1 MSHSSRPVI
10 KSEPS
15 PSASGSLADAAS
27 LKSAPSP
34 TPPVST
40 PQGSYTDFILRA
52 SAPGSQTG
60 WKYNVMK
67 FAALAN
73 KSVDPLDES
82 EFVRPLR
89 LNRKDPRT
97 VRRLTDQ
104 EREKIRNKAM
114 GLLDEE
120 GNLIDQSAAD
130 GVKKEGDAAQME
142 AGKETIN
149 PDLVGTGVT
158 GALAPQQQRQ
168 KKHGGRFEKKIKR
181 VFVSSEESRRL
192 RREEWQPWVLEDDEG
207 NERWIGRLEGGAS
220 ERSMAIEQEKKK
232 QELENKGKATMAG
245 WRPASE
251 GSATGGG
258 GSSYVAFVFGPD
270 GDEFQVVPIHRWYKF
285 SQGPKYVTLGND
297 EAEAEYER
305 QQKTHE
311 AERWMMHKRNPNQVS
326 SSIGQGSGPSSG
338 AATPPIP
345 LGDDGGLP
353 PLPTD
358 IKRRIKRE
366 TSAGPSTI
374 RSRLLDRS
382 ELSGRRAGSEYRS
395 AAAGRPKLKSVDT
408 GSRVE
413 NDDDEL
419 YRRKRGDEGR
429 GQEQDDDEFDYDE
442 EFQDDEEGVA
452 KIDDLAD
459 EQETKELDE
468 RIRKEMRAVERAAS
482 EPEEDDD
489 DEQLTAT
496 GKDLKRLVK
505 KQDQDGL
512 YGSDDDDDLSSSD
525 SSVAEDDDTKSVT
538 SANGDP
544 STPRPASSSSQ
555 QQHNKPR
562 PSADSMHRTH
572 SSSSSSRPHSTQ
584 ASRHPSRAASPSS
597 GSALLAKRATSPTR
611 SNPGSRATSPNPAG
625 NGANGKRKRDDHDGS
640 SKRLALSPSATSG
653 AGGWDA
659 PPDAL
664 IEDRHLIDFFKTKA
678 SEPNKSTTK
687 DVLNYFRKQLKG
699 NDKNKEAIKSALHNV
714 AIMQD
719 KHLVLKPGM

>member
-1 MSHSSRPVI
+1 MSHSSQPVI
-10 KSEPS
+10 KSELS
-15 PSASGSLADAAS
+15 PSASGSLTDATS
-27 LKSAPSP
+27 LKPAPSP

-40 PQGSYTDFILRA
+40 PQGSYTDFVLRS

-104 EREKIRNKAM
+104 EREKIKNKSM
-114 GLLDEE
+114 GLLDQD
-120 GNLIDQSAAD
+120 GNLIDQGTVD
-130 GVKKEGDAAQME
+130 GVKKEGEAADAETAKE
-142 AGKETIN
+142 AIN

-220 ERSMAIEQEKKK
+220 ERSMAIEQEKKR
-232 QELENKGKATMAG
+232 QELENKGQATMAG

-305 QQKTHE
+305 QQKSHE
-311 AERWMMHKRNPNQVS
+311 AERWMMHKRNPNHAS
-326 SSIGQGSGPSSG
+326 SSTGQGSGPSSG
-338 AATPPIP
+338 AATPHLPP
-345 LGDDGGLP
+345 GDDGGLP
-353 PLPTD
+353 PLSTD
-358 IKRRIKRE
+358 IKPRIKRE

-374 RSRLLDRS
+374 RSRLLDKS
-382 ELSGRRAGSEYRS
+382 ELSGRRAGSEARS
-395 AAAGRPKLKSVDT
+395 AAAGRPKLRSVDT
-408 GSRVE
+408 GGRAE

-419 YRRKRGDEGR
+419 YGRKRGDEGR
-429 GQEQDDDEFDYDE
+429 GQDQDDDEFDYDE

-459 EQETKELDE
+459 EQETKELEE

-489 DEQLTAT
+489 DEEHLTAT
-496 GKDLKRLVK
+496 GKDLKRLVR
-505 KQDQDGL
+505 KQDQDGI

-525 SSVAEDDDTKSVT
+525 SSVAEDDDSKSVT
-538 SANGDP
+538 SASGDP
-544 STPRPASSSSQ
+544 STPRPASQ
-555 QQHNKPR
+555 QQQQNKPR
-562 PSADSMHRTH
+562 RSTDSIYRTH
-572 SSSSSSRPHSTQ
+572 SSSSSRPHSTQ
-584 ASRHPSRAASPSS
+584 TSRHPSRAASPSS

-611 SNPGSRATSPNPAG
+611 SNPGSRATSPNPSG
-625 NGANGKRKRDDHDGS
+625 NGANGKRKRDDHDGF
-640 SKRLALSPSATSG
+640 SKRRALSPSAGT
-653 AGGWDA
+653 AAVGGWDA
-659 PPDAL
+659 PSDAL

-687 DVLNYFRKQLKG
+687 EVLNYFRRQLKG
-699 NDKNKEAIKSALHNV
+699 NEKNKERIKGALHNV
-714 AIMQD
+714 ASMQD
-719 KHLVLKPGM
+719 KFLVLKAGM